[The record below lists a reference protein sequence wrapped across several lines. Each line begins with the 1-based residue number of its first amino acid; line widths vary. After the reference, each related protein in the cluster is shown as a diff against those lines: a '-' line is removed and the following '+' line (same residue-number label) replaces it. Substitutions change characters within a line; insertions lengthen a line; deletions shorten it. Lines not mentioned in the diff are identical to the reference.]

1 MFFDLQGHFPSGS
14 EALALSGHD

>member
-14 EALALSGHD
+14 DALALSGHD